1 MYNTKDHSFAGLK
14 LRGEKKVKIRGGENR
29 LIRDP
34 GNHLPSFMPFRE
46 AFIEMKMI
54 LHLRA
59 SPFIQETAPH
69 YKPLFF
75 SPPQTPDLIKTTC
88 YGIVIW
94 ATHRD
99 MMRQ

>member
-1 MYNTKDHSFAGLK
+1 MRITQDHSFGWLK
-14 LRGEKKVKIRGGENR
+14 LKKIKIGEMRGGEHR

-34 GNHLPSFMPFRE
+34 CNHLPPFMPYRE

-69 YKPLFF
+69 YMLHF
-75 SPPQTPDLIKTTC
+75 SPRKRLI
-88 YGIVIW
+88 
-94 ATHRD
+94 
-99 MMRQ
+99 

>member
-1 MYNTKDHSFAGLK
+1 MHITQDHSFAGLK
-14 LRGEKKVKIRGGENR
+14 LKKGKKRKEKGKIRGGEHR

-34 GNHLPSFMPFRE
+34 GNHLPLFMSYRE

-69 YKPLFF
+69 YMLHF
-75 SPPQTPDLIKTTC
+75 SS
-88 YGIVIW
+88 
-94 ATHRD
+94 ANA
-99 MMRQ
+99 